1 MKRPFIK
8 SLVMMMMLA
17 IAAPSFGNTTE
28 PVRTVNESPEETINR
43 LTKRLE
49 EINAI
54 DKSTL
59 SKSEKR
65 ALRGEVKMIK
75 KEMKAVSGGVYIS
88 VGAILLIAL
97 LLILLL

>member
-17 IAAPSFGNTTE
+17 IAAPSFGNTT
-28 PVRTVNESPEETINR
+28 EETINR